1 MAHSLSKRVSGT
13 TPYYNMIRRVA
24 FPSTRA
30 IVISSFL
37 LATVGV
43 GLSFLIAERAAN
55 SFLLGAV
62 WGVMIFIAPYFLSD
76 IALYSTIM
84 KEDPL
89 FYFRRCLAL
98 SLFTMTTW
106 IIVFMVSSGIALA
119 VPQFIFPDFAII
131 IGLFSVI
138 PLRAVA
144 VFSMSKT
151 NFASRTL
158 FTLSEPALTVLVVIF
173 LFGLTPGRMLFGL
186 VLASLVGL
194 AFAFTVIT
202 AVEVYGRRTVGFSPN
217 RMFRAFLADWL
228 EGKNDELE
236 SYLSEI
242 GVETEIDVSAF
253 TFRHKDSKRV
263 KSVVLVSNFHPG
275 PFTNVGSSVL
285 PFLFQRVIEERFG
298 AIALVPHGV
307 SGHELNLVSQ
317 EQNAKVIGWVLSN
330 LENTTYYDEATPVI
344 RVNNG
349 IATATSQV
357 FDGRALVTMTTSPQD
372 MEDVPYDVGK
382 QIAATAQGH
391 FRGVALVDAHNCLT
405 GPITMSAEKIGALK
419 EVTLATLEASAKRQG
434 HAFKVG
440 VARKILAD
448 FTLRDGIGPGGIAA
462 LAVEVDGQRF
472 AYVTIDGN
480 NMIKG
485 LREAILEKV
494 KQTGFDDAEVM
505 TTDTH
510 MVNGIVH
517 APLGYHM
524 IGEVIPWSSLVA
536 EVAIAC
542 QNAIANLESSEVG
555 VISGQVTV
563 TTLGSK
569 SLRRVMRLVYRISK
583 LIALT
588 LFPMVVIVTVL
599 SLLFLV

>member
-1 MAHSLSKRVSGT
+1 LAHSLSKRVSGT
-13 TPYYNMIRRVA
+13 TPYYNLIRRVA

-30 IVISSFL
+30 IVVTSFL

-43 GLSFLIAERAAN
+43 GLSFLVAEQTTS
-55 SFLLGAV
+55 SFLFGAI
-62 WGVMIFIAPYFLSD
+62 WGIMIFIAPYFLSD
-76 IALYSTIM
+76 IALHSTIM

-106 IIVFMVSSGIALA
+106 IIIFLVSSGLALA

-131 IGLFSVI
+131 IGLFSVF

-151 NFASRTL
+151 NFATRTI
-158 FTLSEPALTVLVVIF
+158 FTLSEPTLTVLVAIL
-173 LFGLTPGRMLFGL
+173 LFRLAPGRMLFTL
-186 VLASLVGL
+186 VLSALVGL
-194 AFAFTVIT
+194 AFAFGMIT

-228 EGKNDELE
+228 EGRNSELE

-242 GVETEIDVSAF
+242 GIETEIDVSAF
-253 TFRHKDSKRV
+253 TFRHKESKRV

-317 EQNAKVIGWVLSN
+317 EQNARVISWVLSN
-330 LENTTYYDEATPVI
+330 FEGATYYDEATPVI

-372 MEDVPYDVGK
+372 MEDVPYAVGK
-382 QIAATAQGH
+382 QIASTALRY

-405 GPITMSAEKIGALK
+405 GPTTMSAEKIRALE
-419 EVTLATLEASAKRQG
+419 EVASASMEDSAKRQG

-440 VARKILAD
+440 VARKIPAG
-448 FTLRDGIGPGGIAA
+448 FTLRDGIGPGGVAL
-462 LAVEVDGQRF
+462 LAVEVNGQRF

-485 LREAILEKV
+485 LREEILGKV
-494 KQTGFDDAEVM
+494 KHSGFDDAEVM

-517 APLGYHM
+517 APLGYHVV
-524 IGEVIPWSSLVA
+524 GEVIPWNSLLADVA
-536 EVAIAC
+536 AACQEAIAS
-542 QNAIANLESSEVG
+542 LEASEVG
-555 VISGQVTV
+555 VISGQVVV

-569 SLRRVMRLVYRISK
+569 SLRQVMRLVYRISK
-583 LIALT
+583 LTAVT